1 MKMKDMAAKK
11 TILITGGSGKIG
23 QRLVEAFL
31 QQGDDVIFTTRSME
45 SVAATLAYF
54 GGREGGQPSGLAIDL
69 CEVDAA
75 KKLMQA
81 LGPRAGQVYGI
92 VNNARDRDNLALS
105 QLLVPSREQWMR
117 EYTMAVVTSHDLIW
131 SLAQV
136 PGSMLRRAV
145 NVGSIY
151 GVVATNPAL
160 YENEAQRAPI
170 HYGVAKAALVHL
182 TKELAVRLAS
192 LGITVN
198 AVSYGGVEGRMDPAF
213 LERYAKL
220 APNGRMLR
228 EEELAG
234 TVQYLMS
241 EAAESVTGQNLVV
254 DGGWT
259 LW

>member
-1 MKMKDMAAKK
+1 MTSKR
-11 TILITGGSGKIG
+11 TVLITGGSGKIG
-23 QRLVEAFL
+23 RRLVEAFL
-31 QQGDDVIFTTRSME
+31 RQGDDVIFTARSAE
-45 SVAATLAYF
+45 SIAATQAQF
-54 GGREGGQPSGLAIDL
+54 VGHSGNGQLSGLAIDL
-69 CEVDAA
+69 CEADAA
-75 KKLMQA
+75 EKLVRT
-81 LGPRAGQVYGI
+81 LGSQVEQIYGV
-92 VNNARDRDNLALS
+92 VNNARDRNNLALS
-105 QLLVPSREQWMR
+105 QRPVPSREQWLT
-117 EYTMAVVTSHDLIW
+117 EYTIAVICAHDLIW

-136 PGSMLRRAV
+136 PGSKLRRAV
-145 NVGSIY
+145 NIGSIY

-160 YENEAQRAPI
+160 YENETQRAPI

-192 LGITVN
+192 AAITVN
-198 AVSYGGVEGRMDPAF
+198 AVSYGGVEGRVDQAF

-220 APNGRMLR
+220 APSGRMLR

-241 EAAESVTGQNLVV
+241 PAADSVTGQNLIV